1 MKKTYL
7 VLMVLMIFGSSIAQ
21 QKNNFEDWKNKP
33 TLVAPAENNQPPS
46 DAIVLFGANN
56 LDNWQYANGE
66 KPKWTVSGNE
76 FTVTVNE
83 PDIFTRQS
91 FGSCQLHVEWK
102 IPDDEI
108 HENLNWGNSGIYL
121 MGLYEVQIYDS
132 FNDNHSI
139 YYNGQ
144 AGSIYKQHS
153 PLVNVSKPAGQWQS
167 FDIVFTAPV
176 FNDDKSL
183 KAPAYITVFHNGV
196 LIQNHVGL
204 TGPTTHGDYTEYS
217 FHAPKLPL
225 MIQSHGSKV
234 GYRNIWIR
242 ELQKCF

>member
-1 MKKTYL
+1 
-7 VLMVLMIFGSSIAQ
+7 MVFFVFISVNAQ

-33 TLVAPAENNQPPS
+33 ALVTPAENSQPPS
-46 DAIVLFGANN
+46 DAIVLFGENN
-56 LDNWQYANGE
+56 LDKWQYANGE
-66 KPKWTVSGNE
+66 KPKWNVSANE
-76 FTVTVNE
+76 FTVTINE

-102 IPDDEI
+102 IPDDET
-108 HENLNWGNSGIYL
+108 HNNLNWGNSGIYL

-132 FNDNHSI
+132 YQDKHEI

-153 PLVNVSKPAGQWQS
+153 PLVNASKPAGEWQS

-176 FNDDKSL
+176 FNEDKSL
-183 KAPAYITVFHNGV
+183 KSPAYFTVFQNGII
-196 LIQNHVGL
+196 IQNHVQL
-204 TGPTTHGDYTEYS
+204 TGPTVHTDFTEYQ
-217 FHAPKLPL
+217 FHETKLPL

-234 GYRNIWIR
+234 SYRNMWIR
-242 ELQKCF
+242 KLNEKTINY